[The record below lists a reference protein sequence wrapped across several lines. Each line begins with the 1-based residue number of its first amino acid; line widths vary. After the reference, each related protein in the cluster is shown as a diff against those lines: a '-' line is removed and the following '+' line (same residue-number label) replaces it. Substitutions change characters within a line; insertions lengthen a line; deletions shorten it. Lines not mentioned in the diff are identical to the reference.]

1 MFVIELEKMSLKCL
15 DTGSVHHDTAQEVS
29 AKIILAKEMTMN
41 IDKLAPIAAVIVAV
55 IAVVVVGGV
64 DRIPFNQGG
73 GYVLDGNAQWFILAL
88 MLIGLVHGL
97 MSPVTEPASI
107 AYIVVAA
114 FAFPRLA
121 DTLDSIPAVGMYLNQ
136 FVDQLAIAIAGYAIA
151 ALIIDLKSRITA
163 D

>member
-1 MFVIELEKMSLKCL
+1 MFIIELEKMSLKWL
-15 DTGSVHHDTAQEVS
+15 DTGSVHDNAAQEVA
-29 AKIILAKEMTMN
+29 AKIILTKEMTMN
-41 IDKLAPIAAVIVAV
+41 IDKLAPIAAVIVAL

-73 GYVLDGNAQWFILAL
+73 GYVLDGNAQWFILVL

-107 AYIVVAA
+107 AFIIVAA
-114 FAFPRLA
+114 FMFPSLA
-121 DTLDSIPAVGMYLNQ
+121 NTLESIPAIGMYLNQ

>member
-1 MFVIELEKMSLKCL
+1 MSLKWL
-15 DTGSVHHDTAQEVS
+15 DTGSVHDNAAQEVA
-29 AKIILAKEMTMN
+29 AKIILTKEMTMN
-41 IDKLAPIAAVIVAV
+41 IDKLAPIAAVIVAL

-64 DRIPFNQGG
+64 DRIQG
-73 GYVLDGNAQWFILAL
+73 GYVLDGNAQWFILIL
-88 MLIGLVHGL
+88 MAIGLVHGL
-97 MSPVTEPASI
+97 MSPVTDHASQALAI
-107 AYIVVAA
+107 VAA

-151 ALIIDLKSRITA
+151 ALINETKSRIMA

>member
-1 MFVIELEKMSLKCL
+1 
-15 DTGSVHHDTAQEVS
+15 
-29 AKIILAKEMTMN
+29 MN

-55 IAVVVVGGV
+55 IAVVVIGGV
-64 DRIPFNQGG
+64 ERIPFSQGG

-97 MSPVTEPASI
+97 MSPVTDHASI
-107 AYIVVAA
+107 AFIIVAA
-114 FAFPRLA
+114 YMFPRLA
-121 DTLDSIPAVGMYLNQ
+121 NTLESIPAIGMYLNQ

-151 ALIIDLKSRITA
+151 ALIIDLKSRITT

>member
-1 MFVIELEKMSLKCL
+1 
-15 DTGSVHHDTAQEVS
+15 
-29 AKIILAKEMTMN
+29 MN

-55 IAVVVVGGV
+55 IAVFVVGGV
-64 DRIPFNQGG
+64 ERIPFDGVG
-73 GYVLDGNAQWFILAL
+73 GYVLDGNAQWFILVL

-107 AYIVVAA
+107 AFIIIAA
-114 FAFPRLA
+114 FAFPILA
-121 DTLDSIPAVGMYLNQ
+121 NTLESIPAIGMYLNQ

>member
-1 MFVIELEKMSLKCL
+1 MSLKWL
-15 DTGSVHHDTAQEVS
+15 DTGSVHDNAAQEVA
-29 AKIILAKEMTMN
+29 AKIILTKEMTMN
-41 IDKLAPIAAVIVAV
+41 IDKLAPIAAVIVAL

-64 DRIPFNQGG
+64 DRIPG

-88 MLIGLVHGL
+88 MAIGLIHGL
-97 MSPVTEPASI
+97 MSPVTDHASQALAI
-107 AYIVVAA
+107 VAA

-121 DTLDSIPAVGMYLNQ
+121 DTLDSIPAIGMYLNQ

-151 ALIIDLKSRITA
+151 ALINETKSRIMA

>member
-1 MFVIELEKMSLKCL
+1 
-15 DTGSVHHDTAQEVS
+15 
-29 AKIILAKEMTMN
+29 MN

-55 IAVVVVGGV
+55 IAVVVIGGV
-64 DRIPFNQGG
+64 ERIPFSQGG

-97 MSPVTEPASI
+97 MSPVTDHASI
-107 AYIVVAA
+107 AFIIVAA
-114 FAFPRLA
+114 YMFPRLA
-121 DTLDSIPAVGMYLNQ
+121 NTLESIPAVGMYLNQ

>member
-1 MFVIELEKMSLKCL
+1 
-15 DTGSVHHDTAQEVS
+15 
-29 AKIILAKEMTMN
+29 MN

-55 IAVVVVGGV
+55 IAVVVIGGV
-64 DRIPFNQGG
+64 ERMPFSQGG

-97 MSPVTEPASI
+97 MSPVTDHASI
-107 AYIVVAA
+107 AFIIVAA
-114 FAFPRLA
+114 YMFPRLA
-121 DTLDSIPAVGMYLNQ
+121 NTLESIPAVGMYLNQ

-151 ALIIDLKSRITA
+151 ALINDLKSRITT

>member
-1 MFVIELEKMSLKCL
+1 
-15 DTGSVHHDTAQEVS
+15 
-29 AKIILAKEMTMN
+29 MTMN

-64 DRIPFNQGG
+64 DRISGA
-73 GYVLDGNAQWFILAL
+73 YVLDGNAQWFILVL

-107 AYIVVAA
+107 AFIIVAA
-114 FAFPRLA
+114 FMFPRLA
-121 DTLDSIPAVGMYLNQ
+121 NTLESIPAIGMYLNQ

>member
-1 MFVIELEKMSLKCL
+1 
-15 DTGSVHHDTAQEVS
+15 
-29 AKIILAKEMTMN
+29 MN
-41 IDKLAPIAAVIVAV
+41 IDKLAPIAASVVAV
-55 IAVVVVGGV
+55 IAVVVVGDV
-64 DRIPFNQGG
+64 EFSFSPQGG

-97 MSPVTEPASI
+97 MSPVTDHASI
-107 AYIVVAA
+107 AFIIVAA
-114 FAFPRLA
+114 YMFPRLA
-121 DTLDSIPAVGMYLNQ
+121 NTLESIPAIGMYLNQ

>member
-1 MFVIELEKMSLKCL
+1 MFVIELEKISLKCL
-15 DTGSVHHDTAQEVS
+15 DTGSVHEEVA
-29 AKIILAKEMTMN
+29 AKIILTKEMTMN

-64 DRIPFNQGG
+64 ERIPFSQGG
-73 GYVLDGNAQWFILAL
+73 GYVLDGNAQWFILILTA
-88 MLIGLVHGL
+88 IGLIHGL
-97 MSPVTEPASI
+97 MSPVTDHASQALAI
-107 AYIVVAA
+107 VAA

-121 DTLDSIPAVGMYLNQ
+121 DTLDSIPAIGMYLNQ

>member
-1 MFVIELEKMSLKCL
+1 
-15 DTGSVHHDTAQEVS
+15 
-29 AKIILAKEMTMN
+29 MTMN

-55 IAVVVVGGV
+55 IAVFVVGDV
-64 DRIPFNQGG
+64 EFIPFAQGG
-73 GYVLDGNAQWFILAL
+73 GYVLDGNAQWFILVL

-107 AYIVVAA
+107 AFIIVAA
-114 FAFPRLA
+114 FAFPRFA
-121 DTLDSIPAVGMYLNQ
+121 NTLESIPAIGMYLNQ

>member
-1 MFVIELEKMSLKCL
+1 MSLKWL
-15 DTGSVHHDTAQEVS
+15 DTGSVHQYAAQEVV
-29 AKIILAKEMTMN
+29 AKIILTKEMTMN

-64 DRIPFNQGG
+64 DRIQG
-73 GYVLDGNAQWFILAL
+73 GYVLDGNAQWFILIL
-88 MLIGLVHGL
+88 MAIGLVHGL
-97 MSPVTEPASI
+97 MSPVTDHASQALAI
-107 AYIVVAA
+107 VAA

-151 ALIIDLKSRITA
+151 ALINETKSRIMA

>member
-1 MFVIELEKMSLKCL
+1 
-15 DTGSVHHDTAQEVS
+15 
-29 AKIILAKEMTMN
+29 MTMN

-64 DRIPFNQGG
+64 DRISGA
-73 GYVLDGNAQWFILAL
+73 YVLDGNAQWFILAL

-107 AYIVVAA
+107 AMIIVAA

>member
-1 MFVIELEKMSLKCL
+1 MFIIELEKMSLKWL
-15 DTGSVHHDTAQEVS
+15 DTGSVHDNAAQEVA
-29 AKIILAKEMTMN
+29 AKIILTKEMTMN
-41 IDKLAPIAAVIVAV
+41 IDKLAPIAAVIVAL

-64 DRIPFNQGG
+64 DRIQG
-73 GYVLDGNAQWFILAL
+73 GYVLDGNAQWFILIL
-88 MLIGLVHGL
+88 MAIGLVHGL

-107 AYIVVAA
+107 AMIIVAA
-114 FAFPRLA
+114 FAFPILA
-121 DTLDSIPAVGMYLNQ
+121 DTLDSIPGVGMYLNQ

>member
-1 MFVIELEKMSLKCL
+1 
-15 DTGSVHHDTAQEVS
+15 
-29 AKIILAKEMTMN
+29 MN
-41 IDKLAPIAAVIVAV
+41 IDKLAPITAVIVAV
-55 IAVVVVGGV
+55 IAVFVVGGV
-64 DRIPFNQGG
+64 ERIPFDGVG
-73 GYVLDGNAQWFILAL
+73 GYVLDGNAQWFILVL

-107 AYIVVAA
+107 AFIIIAA
-114 FAFPRLA
+114 FAFPILA
-121 DTLDSIPAVGMYLNQ
+121 NTLESIPAIGMYLNQ

>member
-1 MFVIELEKMSLKCL
+1 
-15 DTGSVHHDTAQEVS
+15 
-29 AKIILAKEMTMN
+29 MTMN

-55 IAVVVVGGV
+55 IAVFVVGDV
-64 DRIPFNQGG
+64 EFIPFAQGG
-73 GYVLDGNAQWFILAL
+73 GYALDGNAQWFVLVL

-107 AYIVVAA
+107 AFIIIAA
-114 FAFPRLA
+114 FAFPILA
-121 DTLDSIPAVGMYLNQ
+121 NTLESIPAIGMYLNQ

>member
-1 MFVIELEKMSLKCL
+1 
-15 DTGSVHHDTAQEVS
+15 
-29 AKIILAKEMTMN
+29 MTMN

-64 DRIPFNQGG
+64 DRVSGA
-73 GYVLDGNAQWFILAL
+73 YVLDGNAQWFILAL

-107 AYIVVAA
+107 AMIIVAA

>member
-1 MFVIELEKMSLKCL
+1 MSLKCL
-15 DTGSVHHDTAQEVS
+15 DTGSVHEEVA
-29 AKIILAKEMTMN
+29 AKIILTKEMTMN

-64 DRIPFNQGG
+64 EFSFSPQGG

-97 MSPVTEPASI
+97 MSPVTDHASI
-107 AYIVVAA
+107 AFIIVAA
-114 FAFPRLA
+114 YMFPRLA
-121 DTLDSIPAVGMYLNQ
+121 NTLESIPAVGMYLNQ

-151 ALIIDLKSRITA
+151 ALINDLKSRITT

>member
-1 MFVIELEKMSLKCL
+1 
-15 DTGSVHHDTAQEVS
+15 
-29 AKIILAKEMTMN
+29 MTMN

-64 DRIPFNQGG
+64 DRVSGA
-73 GYVLDGNAQWFILAL
+73 YVLDGNAQWFILAL

-107 AYIVVAA
+107 AMIIVAA

-151 ALIIDLKSRITA
+151 ALIIDLKARITA

>member
-1 MFVIELEKMSLKCL
+1 MSLKWL
-15 DTGSVHHDTAQEVS
+15 DTGSVHQYAAQEVV
-29 AKIILAKEMTMN
+29 AKIILTKEMTMN

-64 DRIPFNQGG
+64 DRVQG

-107 AYIVVAA
+107 AFIIVAA
-114 FAFPRLA
+114 FMFPTLA
-121 DTLDSIPAVGMYLNQ
+121 NTLESIPAIGMYLNQ